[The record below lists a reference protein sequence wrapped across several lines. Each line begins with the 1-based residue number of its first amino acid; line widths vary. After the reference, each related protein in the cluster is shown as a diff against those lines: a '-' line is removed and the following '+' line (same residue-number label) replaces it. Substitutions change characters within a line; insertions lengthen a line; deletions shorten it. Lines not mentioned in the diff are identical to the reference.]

1 MVIQIVVIGI
11 IICSIIGLLV
21 SIFILIKDIN
31 RVLEES
37 RRQDEEL
44 ENFLRNKDNPNINHI
59 DIECT
64 DE

>member
-1 MVIQIVVIGI
+1 MITQIVVVGI
-11 IICSIIGLLV
+11 VICAIIGLLA

-37 RRQDEEL
+37 RQLDEEL
-44 ENFLRNKDNPNINHI
+44 ENFLRHKDNPNINHI

>member
-1 MVIQIVVIGI
+1 MLIQIVVVGI
-11 IICSIIGLLV
+11 VICAIIGLLA

-37 RRQDEEL
+37 RQLDEEL
-44 ENFLRNKDNPNINHI
+44 ENFLRHKDNPNINHI

>member
-1 MVIQIVVIGI
+1 MIIKIVVVAIV
-11 IICSIIGLLV
+11 ICAIIGLLA

-37 RRQDEEL
+37 RQLDEEL
-44 ENFLRNKDNPNINHI
+44 ENFLRHKDNPNINHI

>member
-1 MVIQIVVIGI
+1 MLIQIVVVSIV
-11 IICSIIGLLV
+11 ICAIIGLLA

-37 RRQDEEL
+37 RQQDEEL
-44 ENFLRNKDNPNINHI
+44 ENFLRHKDNPNINHI